1 MSNQTSFNAWRA
13 AVLNVCILSIWRR
26 CICVLPHSTRVCV
39 CVLKCKGL
47 HEFLPGYLQ
56 TAVCVVPLT
65 HIHTHSP
72 LCTVHD
78 TNRKERGNK
87 EPTSCTYSH
96 CSAQWNRK
104 CLATVREATE
114 CEGKIKWSLH
124 SYKLLFSSL
133 VPPLRSVI
141 FHYYICQGS
150 NWVCLFS
157 LYALC

>member
-13 AVLNVCILSIWRR
+13 AVLNLCILSI
-26 CICVLPHSTRVCV
+26 CVAASASSHTVPM

-47 HEFLPGYLQ
+47 HEFLPGYSQ
-56 TAVCVVPLT
+56 TAACVVPLT

-72 LCTVHD
+72 LFTVHD
-78 TNRKERGNK
+78 TNRKEGGNK
-87 EPTSCTYSH
+87 EPTSCTYSQ

-124 SYKLLFSSL
+124 SYKLLFSFL

-141 FHYYICQGS
+141 FHYSICQGS
-150 NWVCLFS
+150 NWVCLFY